1 EQDVTPL
8 TIDLGKEYRLDQSV
22 AIVKSGELHRL
33 VLGGMYRLGR
43 GEHAGSQDVPAQ
55 VPMQLG
61 AGAEP
66 ETLQAVGV
74 ELHRVGIGNES
85 QRGVF
90 FPATTFGGILLEHRN

>member
-22 AIVKSGELHRL
+22 AIVKSRKLHRL

-43 GEHAGSQDVPAQ
+43 GEHAGSQDVPAHM
-55 VPMQLG
+55 PMQLG

-74 ELHRVGIGNES
+74 ELHRVGVGDEPEDF
-85 QRGVF
+85 VLLP
-90 FPATTFGGILLEHRN
+90 PASLTGILLE